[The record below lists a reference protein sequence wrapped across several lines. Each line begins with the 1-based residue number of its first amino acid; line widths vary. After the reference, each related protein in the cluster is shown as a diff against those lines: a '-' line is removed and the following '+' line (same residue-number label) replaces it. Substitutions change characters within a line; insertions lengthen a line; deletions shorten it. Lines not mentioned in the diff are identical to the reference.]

1 MDPYTTEAHHKLRMQ
16 LREFA
21 EQVVLPEAR
30 KADREQ
36 QFSQELTQKM
46 GEQGL
51 FGMTIPKAYGGMEL
65 DYLSLVIATE
75 EIARVDGSQA
85 ATVAAMNSLG
95 IGPIYYYGTE
105 EQKQHYLP
113 PLTTGQKLWAFG
125 LTERNAGSDSR
136 ATTTKADLKDGKWH
150 INGKKMFISNSSSA
164 MAAGITLQAITGSR
178 GERNEYSTILVESDR
193 EGYVKKP
200 IYGKMMW
207 RGADTGELEFN
218 DVKVPE
224 SNLLGER
231 GKGSR
236 IMLETLDS
244 GRLSV
249 GAMGLGLAQGVLD
262 ASVAYAK
269 KRVQFGRAIG
279 RFQGVSFQIA
289 DIATKIEA
297 ARDLLYKATWL
308 KVNNQ
313 PFAREAAMAKL
324 YTSEIAR
331 EAADVAVQVHGGYG
345 LIDEHDI
352 ERHYRDQR
360 ILQIG
365 EGTSEI
371 LKLVISRKLGL

>member
-1 MDPYTTEAHHKLRMQ
+1 MDPYTTKEHKALRQ
-16 LREFA
+16 QIRQFA
-21 EQVVLPEAR
+21 EEVVLPEAR
-30 KADREQ
+30 KADQEQ
-36 QFSQELTQKM
+36 RFSEELTQKM
-46 GEQGL
+46 GPQGL
-51 FGMTIPKAYGGMEL
+51 FGMTLPQKYGGGEY
-65 DYLSLVIATE
+65 DYLSLIIATE

-95 IGPIYYYGTE
+95 IGPIYNYGTE
-105 EQKQHYLP
+105 EQKERLLP
-113 PLTTGQKLWAFG
+113 SLTSGEKLWAFG

-136 ATTTKADLKDGKWH
+136 ATTTKGELIDGYWH
-150 INGKKMFISNSSSA
+150 INGRKMFISNSSSP
-164 MAAGITLQAITGSR
+164 MSAGITLQTITGKK

-193 EGYVKKP
+193 EGYISKP
-200 IYGKMMW
+200 IRGKMMW

-224 SNLLGER
+224 SNLLGPR

-262 ASVAYAK
+262 ASLKYAK
-269 KRVQFGRAIG
+269 KRVQFGRPVSK
-279 RFQGVSFQIA
+279 FQGVSFQLA
-289 DIATKIEA
+289 EIATKVEA

-308 KVNNQ
+308 KDKGQ
-313 PFAREAAMAKL
+313 AFAKEAAMAKY
-324 YTSEIAR
+324 YTSEVAR

-345 LIDEHDI
+345 LIDELDI

-371 LKLVISRKLGL
+371 LKLVIGRHIGL